1 MMPLDSPDGCSHHAP
16 RACASPRPVS
26 RQGLDLFFDRV
37 LERLMHEREIGIHP
51 LQACILLLE
60 VLDAFELA
68 DAQAAVFRLPVV
80 ERRVADPRL
89 TAEVAHL
96 LTRLMPAK
104 KGNDLGLA
112 ESGSLHD
119 SKVRIDL
126 YFRMGEDQGSLQ
138 GVPGWARRIAHVLHV
153 CLNCSEPKL
162 HTKGGVSHGRSK
174 EFDASLRDS
183 RVTHRGM

>member
-1 MMPLDSPDGCSHHAP
+1 
-16 RACASPRPVS
+16 
-26 RQGLDLFFDRV
+26 
-37 LERLMHEREIGIHP
+37 MHEGAIGIHP

-68 DAQAAVFRLPVV
+68 DAQTAVFRLPVV

-138 GVPGWARRIAHVLHV
+138 HDKNYISTRVMNNIKYCFSLIRAVHV
-153 CLNCSEPKL
+153 
-162 HTKGGVSHGRSK
+162 T
-174 EFDASLRDS
+174 
-183 RVTHRGM
+183 THSGLE

>member
-1 MMPLDSPDGCSHHAP
+1 MLTP
-16 RACASPRPVS
+16 CASCMCLTTSRFSSGLRP
-26 RQGLDLFFDRV
+26 FFDRV

-126 YFRMGEDQGSLQ
+126 YFRMGEDQGSLHTMNRT
-138 GVPGWARRIAHVLHV
+138 GVGAGFSADDHPVDAVQFESGKRTDQRLKRQE
-153 CLNCSEPKL
+153 LD
-162 HTKGGVSHGRSK
+162 GGRSCAQLVNAH
-174 EFDASLRDS
+174 EHWCPVIS
-183 RVTHRGM
+183 

>member
-1 MMPLDSPDGCSHHAP
+1 MLTP
-16 RACASPRPVS
+16 CASCMCLTTSRFSSGLRP
-26 RQGLDLFFDRV
+26 FFDRV

-60 VLDAFELA
+60 VLDAIELA

-138 GVPGWARRIAHVLHV
+138 GVPGWARRIAHVLNV
-153 CLNCSEPKL
+153 CLNCS
-162 HTKGGVSHGRSK
+162 
-174 EFDASLRDS
+174 
-183 RVTHRGM
+183 